1 VQGAKT
7 LSFDDIYICAT
18 QAPLE
23 EGILG
28 RAGPDLVRSVNRKTI
43 TVSGSMVF
51 SPGTENEVGYLEIV
65 IHEMG
70 Q

>member
-1 VQGAKT
+1 MQGAKT
-7 LSFDDIYICAT
+7 LSFDDVYICAT
-18 QAPLE
+18 QATLG

-28 RAGPDLVRSVNRKTI
+28 RAGPDLVRLVNGKLI

-51 SPGTENEVGYLEIV
+51 SPGIENDVGYLDIIV
-65 IHEMG
+65 HEMG